1 MPSDL
6 QAAAAPVDI
15 ARTGAQ
21 ELRYIA
27 DVSAASQPILLF
39 SKRRPGTNKPASSLL
54 FLQQPW
60 PPAPAHRGKP
70 HSPRVQL
77 RCHFAR
83 MSGMDAIVTPPGGHQ
98 DRWIGLPGSC
108 AIVGRI
114 GFQPLPIRSVV
125 GIAIFGE
132 PARPREQSDAAA
144 HVDQRDGAEQCAEAL
159 GISRSYVGDEDAAV
173 RSTLGCDPLGL
184 CHAALCKFGGDGCA
198 SSCDNL
204 SPASRPA
211 SCQRVPNSP
220 PPRKIA

>member
-6 QAAAAPVDI
+6 QAAAAAVDI
-15 ARTGAQ
+15 ARTAVQ

-27 DVSAASQPILLF
+27 DVSAAI
-39 SKRRPGTNKPASSLL
+39 SKRRPSTNKPACSLL
-54 FLQQPW
+54 SLQQPW
-60 PPAPAHRGKP
+60 PPAHAHRDKP

-83 MSGMDAIVTPPGGHQ
+83 MSGMDAIVTPSGGHQ

-108 AIVGRI
+108 AMIGRI
-114 GFQPLPIRSVV
+114 GLQPLPILSLV

-132 PARPREQSDAAA
+132 PARPREQADAAA
-144 HVDQRDGAEQCAEAL
+144 HVDQCAGAL
-159 GISRSYVGDEDAAV
+159 GLSHSYVGDEDAAV
-173 RSTLGCDPLGL
+173 RSTLGRDPLGL
-184 CHAALCKFGGDGCA
+184 CHAALYKIGGDGCA

-220 PPRKIA
+220 PPRTIA